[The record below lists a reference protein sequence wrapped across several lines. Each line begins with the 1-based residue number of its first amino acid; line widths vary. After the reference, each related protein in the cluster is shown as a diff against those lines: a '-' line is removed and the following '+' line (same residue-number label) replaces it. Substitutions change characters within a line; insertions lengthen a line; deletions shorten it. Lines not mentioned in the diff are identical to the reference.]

1 MRKKDDELKFMRKA
15 IALSNQSVDKGGGPF
30 GAVIVKN
37 RKIIASASNQVTL
50 NNDPTAHAEIQ
61 AIRKACKKLKTFDL
75 SDCKLYTSCEPCP
88 MCLSAI
94 YWAKI
99 NQYYFANNKEDA
111 GKIGFDDA
119 FIYSELDK
127 PSEKRSI
134 PQKQILREKALA
146 VFEKWENKEDKVEY

>member
-1 MRKKDDELKFMRKA
+1 MQKNDDLKFMRSA
-15 IALSNQSVDKGGGPF
+15 ISLSARSVDNGGGPF
-30 GAVIVKN
+30 GAVIVKDG
-37 RKIIASASNQVTL
+37 KIIASASNQVTL

-75 SDCKLYTSCEPCP
+75 NGCVLYTSCEPCP

-94 YWAKI
+94 YWARI
-99 NQYYFANNKEDA
+99 NQYYFANNKDDA
-111 GKIGFDDA
+111 RKIGFDDA

-134 PQKQILREKALA
+134 QQKQILREEALT
-146 VFEKWENKEDKVEY
+146 VFNKWENKDDKIEY